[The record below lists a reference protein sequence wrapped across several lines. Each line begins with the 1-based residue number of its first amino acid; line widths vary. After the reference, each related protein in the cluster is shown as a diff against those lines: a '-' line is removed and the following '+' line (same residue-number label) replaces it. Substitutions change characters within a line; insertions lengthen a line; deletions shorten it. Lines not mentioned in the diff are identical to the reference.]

1 MRNALFCALL
11 VFGSILGCAAPVPPA
26 APQQQQQADTKQADT
41 KPADIRGTVTRVAA
55 DEIRVEADPKTFS
68 GAKAVVK
75 ITSTTEISDAS
86 GKTVAASALR
96 EGQVVRVWY
105 GGAVALSY
113 PLQTEAVKIV
123 IE

>member
-1 MRNALFCALL
+1 MRNAFFCVLL
-11 VFGSILGCAAPVPPA
+11 GFGSILGCAAPVPPTA
-26 APQQQQQADTKQADT
+26 SQQQQQPEM

-55 DEIRVEADPKTFS
+55 NEIRVEADPTKFS

-75 ITSTTEISDAS
+75 ITSTTEITDAA
-86 GKTVAASALR
+86 GKSVAASALR

-105 GGAVALSY
+105 GGEIAQSY